1 MLASQAVPVPSGP
14 WAGADLS
21 GCTKSI
27 WRPGR
32 WTVSHQSESLE
43 TNWNAPLCASR
54 PVLASQGWDVSSDP
68 ESCAELSNCGSGLNS
83 PDWFQPVRLW
93 LQALGPVLASLAVA
107 SGPRARAGPL
117 GCGFRPWSWCWP
129 LDAVTLALGPGLVL
143 ASQAGD
149 ESSGCSASAGL
160 PACGFRPRG
169 LFRHLGLWL

>member
-1 MLASQAVPVPSGP
+1 MLASQG
-14 WAGADLS
+14 GA
-21 GCTKSI
+21 
-27 WRPGR
+27 
-32 WTVSHQSESLE
+32 
-43 TNWNAPLCASR
+43 
-54 PVLASQGWDVSSDP
+54 VSSDP

-143 ASQAGD
+143 ASQAQGGVLG
-149 ESSGCSASAGL
+149 SWVSAGL
-160 PACGFRPRG
+160 SAYGFRPWAGIG
-169 LFRHLGLWL
+169 LSAWVFWLQGHCRPLWLWL

>member
-1 MLASQAVPVPSGP
+1 M
-14 WAGADLS
+14 
-21 GCTKSI
+21 
-27 WRPGR
+27 
-32 WTVSHQSESLE
+32 
-43 TNWNAPLCASR
+43 
-54 PVLASQGWDVSSDP
+54 SSDP

-129 LDAVTLALGPGLVL
+129 LNAMSLAFCPRAVLASLPLAVAVGPGLVL
-143 ASQAGD
+143 TSQAED

-169 LFRHLGLWL
+169 LFRHLWLWL